1 MPYTNGLWG
10 ANLQIFSTKYYDLS
24 ILFLLFC
31 QGKRGAGGCLS
42 VGSCDQVTPLRV
54 TSGKDVFSGWKITG
68 SVGTGLFPLPFHF
81 FQRRTGSCS
90 LGIAGKRKV
99 AWGPGSLCVAHGKN
113 TPDYEVSDAGVLTL
127 RQVPSYPFP
136 VKGQRDSQA
145 VSVNP
150 LYLYFTSTSSPG
162 KVLVLLFPICMKS
175 LLL

>member
-42 VGSCDQVTPLRV
+42 AGSCGQVTPLRV

-68 SVGTGLFPLPFHF
+68 SVGTSLFPLPFHF
-81 FQRRTGSCS
+81 FQPRTGSCR

-99 AWGPGSLCVAHGKN
+99 AWGPGSLCVPHGKN
-113 TPDYEVSDAGVLTL
+113 TPDDEVSDAGVLTL
-127 RQVPSYPFP
+127 RQVPSYPLP

-150 LYLYFTSTSSPG
+150 LYLYFTNTSSPG